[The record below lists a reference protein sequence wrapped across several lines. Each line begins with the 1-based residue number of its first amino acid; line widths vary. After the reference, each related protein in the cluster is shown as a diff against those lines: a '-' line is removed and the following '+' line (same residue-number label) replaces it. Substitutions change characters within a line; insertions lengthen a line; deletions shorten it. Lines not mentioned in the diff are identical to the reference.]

1 MYYKRCVIL
10 TIINLQQLI
19 CAKKNI
25 NEYFVTNKS
34 KARDIVDL
42 LSLKLL
48 FLLSK
53 ENKNGIN
60 KVFYQGKYPVLLPEI

>member
-25 NEYFVTNKS
+25 NEYFVSNKS
-34 KARDIVDL
+34 KARDSVDL

-48 FLLSK
+48 FLLFK